1 MTKCNDVSEVLSS
14 WTPEIILSLSRNY
27 SWNSLF
33 CDIRAGLLVAVVAFP
48 LFMTFAIA
56 SGVSPSVGIT
66 TCVVAGTIACLFG
79 GAKFQIVGP
88 TGAFAMIVYDII
100 IKKGFEGMTCALIMA
115 GIMMIIFGI
124 TKVGDLIHYV
134 PYPITA
140 GFTAGI
146 GLSIIVSQLSAFLGL
161 HLEKAPTN
169 FVERLSCCFENIDT
183 MNFYSFGLAAF
194 SLVLLIIIQKY
205 KPKLPGY
212 FLVLIISVLYSMA
225 FGDKGIETIGSK
237 FGDISN
243 NSLINFSVP
252 QDLFSF
258 TNLRNLFSSAFAI
271 AFLGSLESLLG
282 AVISDNL
289 SGQKHR
295 SNMELVG
302 QGLANLGSAFF
313 GGIPATCAL
322 GTTSLNVKVGA
333 KSPIAGL
340 FNVLFLVLFVICL
353 GQFIKIVPLSALA
366 AMLIY
371 TAWNMASFK
380 KNKYILLAPKS
391 DSSVFIATILIT
403 LLVDIVAAVEIGI
416 VLSALLFIRRS
427 VETTTAEIFSKTV
440 VDNDKSEKACE
451 CVRIC
456 GHLFFGAAPI
466 LNNALKALPKTH
478 EGIYIDM
485 QEVPFVD
492 VSGAKVLKDFVSE
505 LKNKN
510 IRVIIGGLNKRTLK
524 ALKKMDLNHEL
535 QDCMLEN

>member
-100 IKKGFEGMTCALIMA
+100 INKGFEGMTCALIMA

-427 VETTTAEIFSKTV
+427 VETTTTETFSKTV